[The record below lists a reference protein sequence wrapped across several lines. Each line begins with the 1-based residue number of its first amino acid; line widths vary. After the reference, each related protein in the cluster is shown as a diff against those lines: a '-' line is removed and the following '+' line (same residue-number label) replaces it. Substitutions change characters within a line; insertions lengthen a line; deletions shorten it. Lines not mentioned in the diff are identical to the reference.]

1 MPDSFIDII
10 TTEMTEKA
18 KKILRPLYYFAFIEA
33 LIFWYAI
40 EKLLWDNSGLTAD
53 QIVILGIIAQS
64 SQVLIEVP
72 SSIIAD
78 RWSRRKTLI
87 ASSSF
92 MLFAIVIV
100 LVEQSFMSFLIMSLM
115 WAFYYAFQS
124 GTVNA
129 YVYDLLKEGGEES
142 QYRKAVSR
150 YATFQLTGL
159 LVSSLGA
166 SLLIKFGGFLMPYW
180 VTLLPTAV
188 AILILIKMKDP
199 PIERTE
205 DSLGSALNHVRSSIR
220 NVAAKRWL
228 RLIFL
233 GLAFVTAARF
243 IWYEYYQLFAL
254 EREVAAVLFG
264 IMLALIHAG
273 NILGSEFAHK
283 VKSPNKVLAT
293 AFSAMLVSSLVLIF
307 VSNQFAIIGFLILS
321 FFGSQASSI
330 VLDESLQHQTKS
342 ELRATTL
349 SLVGLLS
356 RVFFGAG
363 ALSII
368 IFDSTAS
375 AIAATSAALFL
386 GTLVYLPVRRRLISV
401 D

>member
-1 MPDSFIDII
+1 MNK
-10 TTEMTEKA
+10 KA
-18 KKILRPLYYFAFIEA
+18 KSILKPFFYFGFIEA

-40 EKLLWDNSGLTAD
+40 EKLLWDSSGLTAE
-53 QIVILGIIAQS
+53 QIVFLGIIAQS

-87 ASSSF
+87 ASSTF
-92 MLFAIVIV
+92 MLAAIIIVIAV
-100 LVEQSFMSFLIMSLM
+100 QSFMSFLVMSFL
-115 WAFYYAFQS
+115 WAFYFAFQS

-129 YVYDLLKEGGEES
+129 YIYDLLKEQNEES
-142 QYRKAVSR
+142 QYRKAISR
-150 YATFQLTGL
+150 YATYQLSGL

-166 SLLIKFGGFLMPYW
+166 SVLIKFGGYLTPYC
-180 VTLLPTAV
+180 VSLIPTIV
-188 AILILIKMKDP
+188 AIIILFKMKDP

-205 DSLGSALNHVRSSIR
+205 ESSGNALDHVKNSIR

-233 GLAFVTAARF
+233 GLAFVTAGRF

-254 EREVAAVLFG
+254 DREVAAVLFG
-264 IMLALIHAG
+264 VMLALIHVG

-283 VKSPNKVLAT
+283 IKSPNRVLLT
-293 AFSAMLVSSLVLIF
+293 AFSAMAISSLLLIF
-307 VSNQFAIIGFLILS
+307 TSNQFVIIFFLILC

-375 AIAATSAALFL
+375 AIAATTATLFV
-386 GTLVYLPVRRRLISV
+386 GTLAYYPVRKRLV
-401 D
+401 PAD

>member
-1 MPDSFIDII
+1 MNK
-10 TTEMTEKA
+10 KA
-18 KKILRPLYYFAFIEA
+18 KSILKPFFYFGFIEA

-40 EKLLWDNSGLTAD
+40 EKLLWDSSGLTAE
-53 QIVILGIIAQS
+53 QIVFLGIIAQS

-87 ASSSF
+87 ASSAF
-92 MLFAIVIV
+92 MLAAIIIVIAV
-100 LVEQSFMSFLIMSLM
+100 QSFMSFLVMSLL
-115 WAFYYAFQS
+115 WAFYFAFQS

-129 YVYDLLKEGGEES
+129 YIYDLLKEQNEES
-142 QYRKAVSR
+142 QYRKAISR
-150 YATFQLTGL
+150 YATYQLSGL

-166 SLLIKFGGFLMPYW
+166 SVLIKFGGYLTPYW
-180 VTLLPTAV
+180 VSLIPTIV
-188 AILILIKMKDP
+188 AIIILFKMKDP

-205 DSLGSALNHVRSSIR
+205 ESSGNALDHVKNSIR

-233 GLAFVTAARF
+233 GLAFVTAGRF

-254 EREVAAVLFG
+254 DREVAAVLFG
-264 IMLALIHAG
+264 VMLALIHVG

-283 VKSPNKVLAT
+283 IKSPNRVLLT
-293 AFSAMLVSSLVLIF
+293 AFSAMAISSLLLIF
-307 VSNQFAIIGFLILS
+307 TSNQFVIIFFLILC

-375 AIAATSAALFL
+375 AIAATTATLFV
-386 GTLVYLPVRRRLISV
+386 GTLAYYPVRKRLV
-401 D
+401 PAE